1 MWKISSVL
9 AGIVLVLLAIG
20 IVMLASTSGVR
31 GEFSTGDP
39 GYYVKRQFIWLVI
52 ALVTGCIVA
61 RLDYRI
67 WRKLALP
74 LAAGSVV
81 LLATVLVIGPEIKG
95 SQRWLRMGSLSIQP
109 SELAKLAVVLMIAAW
124 MTHIGPRAVRF
135 KEGLLFP
142 LIGLGLIC
150 GLVLWEPDYGTTVL
164 IAMVALIMMFVAGS
178 RPGYLLIVGTIG
190 VCAMSLAI
198 MQDAERSERILAF
211 LNPEANRDAAFQ
223 VIEAKN
229 AFVLGGPLGV
239 GLGNSSQKHFYLPE
253 AHTDFILPII
263 GEELGTVTC
272 VVVLLFLGI
281 FYCGMIVSDRAPDQ
295 FGRFLAFG
303 ATVMLTLQASIN
315 VGVVTGLLP
324 TKGLPLPFISYG
336 GSSLVI
342 SLVFIGLVLS
352 VARQSADGPGIDRS
366 RAAVKD
372 RVHRF

>member
-9 AGIVLVLLAIG
+9 AGIVLVLLALG

-39 GYYVKRQFIWLVI
+39 GYYVKRQFVWLVV
-52 ALVTGCIVA
+52 ALIVGFVVA
-61 RLDYRI
+61 VLDYRI
-67 WRKLALP
+67 WRRLAFP
-74 LAAGSVV
+74 LVAGAIV
-81 LLATVLVIGPEIKG
+81 LLAAVLVVGPEING
-95 SQRWLRMGSLSIQP
+95 SQRWIRVGALSIQP
-109 SELAKLAVVLMIAAW
+109 SEIAKLAVVLMLSAW
-124 MTHIGPRAVRF
+124 MTHVGPHAARF

-142 LIGLGLIC
+142 LLGLGLIC
-150 GLVLWEPDYGTTVL
+150 GLILWEPDYGTTAL
-164 IAMVALIMMFVAGS
+164 IAAAALTMMFVGGS
-178 RPGYLLIVGTIG
+178 RPGHLLIVGTVG
-190 VCAMSLAI
+190 VCVMSLAI

-229 AFVLGGPLGV
+229 AFVLGGPFGV

-263 GEELGTVTC
+263 GEELGSVTC
-272 VVVLLFLGI
+272 VIVLLFLGI
-281 FYCGMIVSDRAPDQ
+281 LYCGMIVSERAPDQ

-303 ATVMLTLQASIN
+303 ATIMLTLQASIN

-342 SLVFIGLVLS
+342 SLIFVGLVLS
-352 VARQSADGPGIDRS
+352 VARKSADGPRVDRS
-366 RAAVKD
+366 GAAIKD
-372 RVHRF
+372 RAHRI